1 MDPNTADVR
10 LPVWLGNEYLHY
22 KPLKF
27 LGFYSDNCPLKR
39 HGKTI
44 LCSHS
49 VVTEMETHQAIGFP
63 VSHFSLDR
71 ILLRNT
77 SHVNR
82 IVLESLIKDCH
93 AFPGLEYVQLKWVA
107 VWLIDSGCF
116 CWAILLET
124 IFQLIF
130 YQFTC
135 HAGSDIMN
143 SGTSQT
149 PSILWGECLT
159 FPCDFIYPDPSTHM
173 TILRSHT

>member
-63 VSHFSLDR
+63 VSYRTVGVKSGSVILSFMFLPLFSDGKALYSITNPGQSNHENPEAAATLSLMITHTKYLTNFPFKR
-71 ILLRNT
+71 HIPNKAIPGPHKLKINT
-77 SHVNR
+77 
-82 IVLESLIKDCH
+82 
-93 AFPGLEYVQLKWVA
+93 A
-107 VWLIDSGCF
+107 
-116 CWAILLET
+116 
-124 IFQLIF
+124 
-130 YQFTC
+130 QF
-135 HAGSDIMN
+135 
-143 SGTSQT
+143 
-149 PSILWGECLT
+149 
-159 FPCDFIYPDPSTHM
+159 F
-173 TILRSHT
+173 